1 MADSDAHSSTAKDAC
16 GKLKY
21 ALSVRQQRRFERG
34 TRYYELHLQQD
45 LWGGWEIQ
53 RIFGRSKSKHGRV
66 IPPPPPP
73 PPPPLPNLEELKKY
87 SIPQRHYE
95 VV

>member
-21 ALSVRQQRRFERG
+21 ALSVWQQRRFERG

-45 LWGGWEIQ
+45 LWGGWELL
-53 RIFGRSKSKHGRV
+53 RIFGRSHAKQGRV
-66 IPPPPPP
+66 ICE
-73 PPPPLPNLEELKKY
+73 PLGNLNQAVGRLEALTAY
-87 SIPQRHYE
+87 RINQRHYQ